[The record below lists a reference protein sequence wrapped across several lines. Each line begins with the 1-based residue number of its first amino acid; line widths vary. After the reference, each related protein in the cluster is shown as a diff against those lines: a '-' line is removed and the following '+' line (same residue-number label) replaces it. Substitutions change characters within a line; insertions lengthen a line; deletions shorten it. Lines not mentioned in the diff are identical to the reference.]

1 MDGLS
6 DEVRLWRWR
15 ERERERAQE
24 SKANVVAACLTPHS
38 SLNHVP
44 QPYQHLWLFHQILR
58 NPNQFSLFT
67 TEITSFASHRIKCF
81 AAEYHEEPNQLRG
94 RCPMPMFKSVEF
106 TELPARSSGLAGR
119 IFPHPPSVLSRDR
132 RQVPS

>member
-15 ERERERAQE
+15 ERERESTRVQGQ
-24 SKANVVAACLTPHS
+24 CCCGLPDPHS

-119 IFPHPPSVLSRDR
+119 IFPHSPSVLSRDR